1 MHAGQGSL
9 RHRGEHGRIYAE
21 ELHRFSDQGAA
32 LDLWKFQG
40 CVAPGQTVLDF
51 GCGDGALLELLPGGR
66 KIGIEISPLAREY
79 AASRGHET
87 YEATANVESNIAD
100 VVISHHSLEHV
111 LSPLVEL
118 RELRRVLKP
127 MGYLH
132 LWLPI
137 DDWRVQR
144 RVGGGLDKNHHL
156 YTWTPRLIAN
166 LLREAGF
173 EVERVEVVT
182 DAWHLR
188 VTPMLRRL
196 LPPTLHRPLGYFHAL
211 LLRSRQLRV
220 LARRPA

>member
-1 MHAGQGSL
+1 MHPEQGSS
-9 RHRGEHGRIYAE
+9 RHRAEHGRVYAE
-21 ELHRFSDQGAA
+21 KQHSSSDQGAA
-32 LDLWKFQG
+32 LDLWKFHG
-40 CVAPGQTVLDF
+40 CVAPDQTVVDF

-66 KIGIEISPLAREY
+66 KIGIETSPLARSY
-79 AASRGHET
+79 AAGRGHEM
-87 YEATANVESNIAD
+87 YEATAKVESNIAD

-127 MGYLH
+127 MGHLH

-144 RVGGGLDKNHHL
+144 RIGDGLDKDHHL

-173 EVERVEVVT
+173 EVKRVEVVT
-182 DAWHLR
+182 DAWHPR
-188 VTPMLRRL
+188 VTPMLRRQ
-196 LPPTLHRPLGYFHAL
+196 LPRALHRPLGYSLAVV
-211 LLRSRQLRV
+211 LRRRQLHV

>member
-1 MHAGQGSL
+1 L
-9 RHRGEHGRIYAE
+9 RHRAAHGRAYAE
-21 ELHRFSDQGAA
+21 LQHSSSDKGAA
-32 LDLWKFQG
+32 LELWKFRG
-40 CVAPGQTVLDF
+40 CVAPDQTVLDF
-51 GCGDGALLELLPGGR
+51 GCGDGALLELLPGTR
-66 KIGIEISPLAREY
+66 KVGIEISPRARAY
-79 AASRGHET
+79 ATSRGLET
-87 YEATANVESNIAD
+87 YEATAKVESNIAD
-100 VVISHHSLEHV
+100 VVISHHSLEHT

-127 MGYLH
+127 MGYLY

-144 RVGGGLDKNHHL
+144 RVGDELDKDHHL

-182 DAWHLR
+182 DARHPR
-188 VTPMLRRL
+188 VTPMLNRL
-196 LPPTLHRPLGYFHAL
+196 LPSALHRPLGFSLAF
-211 LLRSRQLRV
+211 LLRRRQLHV